1 MAVNINSGK
10 VSLILFWNAVEH
22 DTQPFMASADEHTG
36 HSLTGGAVVFPGF
49 GVLVA
54 GVGAAVVVVP
64 SGATVVVVP
73 SGAVVVSS
81 GSGAAVV
88 FLATFP
94 SPVGASV
101 GASVGALV
109 GASVGASVGAA
120 VVSVG
125 ASVGTCDVVGTAV
138 VFGIVVVVVVSGG
151 RRCRSGWRRFV
162 ACLGPSCARE
172 VFLEF
177 AQCRSVTRHSLPPP
191 LQHRT
196 VVNGVRL
203 QVRPPPQQAQRTTK

>member
-1 MAVNINSGK
+1 MSNESARDPMAVNINSGK

-138 VFGIVVVVVVSGG
+138 VFGIVVVVVVSGAVVVG
-151 RRCRSGWRRFV
+151 VVGGGSLHALDHPVHAKCSWNLHNVEVSPVTPF
-162 ACLGPSCARE
+162 LHPSSIE
-172 VFLEF
+172 LLSTE
-177 AQCRSVTRHSLPPP
+177 
-191 LQHRT
+191 
-196 VVNGVRL
+196 
-203 QVRPPPQQAQRTTK
+203 